1 MTAQPRTD
9 IRPVRVE
16 DALAA
21 RLPTAPRDEMTA
33 AILVQVSHG
42 ATVTKT
48 FWTPEANP
56 EPIVLDRDPGT
67 ISLTTTAEGRLSE
80 TIRGARPMTRIA
92 DVEGHEEE
100 GGWIILRVTVNT
112 NQERSRQS
120 AQNASPTK
128 AHAVAPA

>member
-1 MTAQPRTD
+1 MTARPRTD
-9 IRPVRVE
+9 TRPVRAE

-21 RLPTAPRDEMTA
+21 RPPTAPRVVMTG
-33 AILVQVSHG
+33 AILVQVFHG

-48 FWTPEANP
+48 FWTPGADP

-67 ISLTTTAEGRLSE
+67 ISLTRTAEGRLSE
-80 TIRGARPMTRIA
+80 TIRGARPMTRTA

-120 AQNASPTK
+120 AQNASLTK
-128 AHAVAPA
+128 VHAVAPA